1 MRNKTPLKILTL
13 ILFIISL
20 SLGIIG
26 YKYNIDH
33 PEILSYVVLG
43 PKNGYEFMKVYKEV
57 DGSLCINN
65 CQGETYLIIMNER
78 TNSEAQLVVGNKD
91 TKYLLI
97 NNNKVKLINMFDRTE
112 KIIPEIPQGSYS
124 LILSDGSTYNQD
136 NLKLDA
142 IGITFNSGK
151 IKGYYNLIT
160 DKIMYDGIYDNITVL
175 NKDYLINTTEDKI
188 TLLNIDEEKEV
199 LELECNKNYALR
211 KIETENE
218 KAYITLLNSSNNK
231 TIYQIYD
238 LNTKTKIGE
247 FEGVFEKITKTGD
260 KIITLLE
267 QEVIVYNEDGT
278 IFQKR
283 TLSASDKHNMIDN
296 FYVTIEKNKLMLI
309 DLETNIDLELMDM
322 PAFTH
327 LDRVYKDVITLNDG
341 NTNPALRIVVREIND
356 GAITKTY
363 NIFYNLKTKE
373 FKIEED

>member
-1 MRNKTPLKILTL
+1 MRNKTPLKIITL

-26 YKYNIDH
+26 YKYKTDH
-33 PEILSYVVLG
+33 PEVLSYIVLG
-43 PKNGYEFMKVYKEV
+43 PKSGEEFMKVYKET

-65 CQGETYLIIMNER
+65 CQGETYLIIMNDR
-78 TNSEAQLVVGNKD
+78 TGKQSQLVIGNKD

-175 NKDYLINTTEDKI
+175 NKDYLINTTENKI

-199 LELECNKNYALR
+199 LELESNKNYTLR

-238 LNTKTKIGE
+238 LNTKAKIGE
-247 FEGVFEKITKTGD
+247 FEGIFEKITKTGN
-260 KIITLLE
+260 KIIALLE
-267 QEVIVYNEDGT
+267 QEAIVYNEDGT